1 MGYELQLFYVGVN
14 SPEIAKER
22 IKNRVE
28 KGGHDIKNDI
38 VEKRYYESLKNLE
51 EVILK
56 FAKISL
62 YDNSK
67 KFKNILLF
75 SNNEIFFK
83 DNESINW
90 SKEAIKI
97 VENRIKNKEKEIKE
111 NPWRKKRE
119 KDKSKGFGRD

>member
-1 MGYELQLFYVGVN
+1 LGYELQLFYVGIN

-56 FAKISL
+56 FDKIFL
-62 YDNSK
+62 
-67 KFKNILLF
+67 
-75 SNNEIFFK
+75 
-83 DNESINW
+83 
-90 SKEAIKI
+90 KI
-97 VENRIKNKEKEIKE
+97 MKV
-111 NPWRKKRE
+111 
-119 KDKSKGFGRD
+119 

>member
-1 MGYELQLFYVGVN
+1 MGYELQLFYVGIN

-56 FAKISL
+56 FDKISL

-75 SNNEIFFK
+75 SNNEIFL
-83 DNESINW
+83 
-90 SKEAIKI
+90 KI
-97 VENRIKNKEKEIKE
+97 MKV
-111 NPWRKKRE
+111 
-119 KDKSKGFGRD
+119 